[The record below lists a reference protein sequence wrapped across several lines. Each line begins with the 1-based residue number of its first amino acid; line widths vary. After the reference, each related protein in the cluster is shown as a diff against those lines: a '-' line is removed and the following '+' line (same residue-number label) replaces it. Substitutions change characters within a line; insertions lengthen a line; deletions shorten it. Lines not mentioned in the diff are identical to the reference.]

1 MESNGIKMTPS
12 PKFAA
17 KFIDNIG
24 DQQTR
29 FKTSLS
35 DTIAGSFMVSVFC
48 AVLLF
53 DIWLPAPADA
63 VGVKIFLGVIT
74 AIPLPTIKWPVLPL

>member
-1 MESNGIKMTPS
+1 MTPS

-17 KFIDNIG
+17 KFIDIIG
-24 DQQTR
+24 DQQIR
-29 FKTSLS
+29 FKTALS
-35 DTIAGSFMVSVFC
+35 ERITYSFFAAVFC
-48 AVLLF
+48 AGLLF
-53 DIWLPAPADA
+53 AIWLPAPADA